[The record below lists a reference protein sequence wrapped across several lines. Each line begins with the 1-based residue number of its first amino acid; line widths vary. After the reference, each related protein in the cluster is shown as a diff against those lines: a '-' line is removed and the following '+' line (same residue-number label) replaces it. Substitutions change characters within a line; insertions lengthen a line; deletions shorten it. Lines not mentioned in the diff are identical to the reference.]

1 MTPCWLS
8 PPLCDICKTG
18 WGRLNGTVATC
29 VPCAPANCARC
40 KGSTPNVCTVCLP
53 RYFRTSQGTC
63 KKCPANC
70 VECENLT
77 GKCLRCKPPTWDAD
91 AYSWAPVYGK
101 TDAGTCVLCTPTSP
115 NGGYH
120 LGWCAACDG
129 DKPSKCTKCV
139 DKNNGFPMYVQ
150 QDKDCGFCTS
160 LHGDKCLK
168 CRNGDGKCVICDTDN
183 GYIFDGVFSC
193 KKP

>member
-1 MTPCWLS
+1 MHA
-8 PPLCDICKTG
+8 CKWRAAG
-18 WGRLNGTVATC
+18 LATHA
-29 VPCAPANCARC
+29 PQHRSLTSTAAALRHCA
-40 KGSTPNVCTVCLP
+40 L
-53 RYFRTSQGTC
+53 Q
-63 KKCPANC
+63 
-70 VECENLT
+70 
-77 GKCLRCKPPTWDAD
+77 
-91 AYSWAPVYGK
+91 
-101 TDAGTCVLCTPTSP
+101 CTPTSP